1 MTDNKVATSFHEGFP
16 ISMPSIAGILKVAI
30 EKKGSVS
37 SEDLKLN
44 VSLGDSYIKAMPRY
58 ARACGLISI
67 DGFEPTCFG
76 EIVYKEDPSLTSLST
91 LWLMHYHMSVL
102 HGAGPIFWNLIVT
115 KILKFGSQYN
125 SVNLGVE
132 ISKYLFDKS
141 GGKLQER
148 TTKDSARAFLK
159 SYSKSDGFGGLGIL
173 NENKNK
179 YFAEETEA
187 PPIWVIG
194 YALADYW
201 ENVYHGRASIN
212 VGDVA
217 ATDGFASLFFIGS
230 GLLSTY
236 FSELQREGMLQVQRV
251 APPHQL
257 VKLWPNKE
265 FFLERIYA

>member
-1 MTDNKVATSFHEGFP
+1 MAVNKIATSFHESFP
-16 ISMPSIAGILKVAI
+16 ISIPSIAGILKVAI
-30 EKKGSVS
+30 EKKGKVS

-44 VSLGDSYIKAMPRY
+44 VSLGNNYIKAMPRY

-67 DGFEPTCFG
+67 DGFDPTRFG
-76 EIVYKEDPSLTSLST
+76 EIVYKKDPSLTSLST

-102 HGAGPIFWNLIVT
+102 HGAGPIFWNVIVT

-125 SVNLGVE
+125 SVNLGIE

-141 GGKLQER
+141 GEKLRER
-148 TTKDSARAFLK
+148 TTKDSARVFLK
-159 SYSKSDGFGGLGIL
+159 SYSKSDGFGGLRIL
-173 NENKNK
+173 NENKEK

-187 PPIWVIG
+187 PPVWVVG

-201 ENVYHGRASIN
+201 ENVFHGRTSIN
-212 VGDVA
+212 VSNI
-217 ATDGFASLFFIGS
+217 ATSEGFASLFFMGS

-236 FSELQREGMLQVQRV
+236 FTELQREGLLQVQRV

-265 FFLERIYA
+265 IFLEKIYV